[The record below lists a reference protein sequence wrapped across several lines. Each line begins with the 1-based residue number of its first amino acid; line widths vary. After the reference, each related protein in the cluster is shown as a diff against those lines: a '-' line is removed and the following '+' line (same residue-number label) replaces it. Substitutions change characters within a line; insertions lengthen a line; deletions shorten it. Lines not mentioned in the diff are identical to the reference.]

1 MLQYL
6 HERHIIYR
14 DLKPE
19 NILCNENGYLRLID
33 FGTSKALGSIV
44 NKETALLENVSNDSM
59 ERTFTMV
66 GTPHYMA
73 PEVLKQSGY
82 SYSADY
88 WSLGKFKNLLEIW
101 RLTKNLGILLF
112 EVVCGYVPFG
122 TDETDVYKIYE
133 EI

>member
-6 HERHIIYR
+6 HSRHIIYR

-33 FGTSKALGSIV
+33 FGTSKALGSVV
-44 NKETALLENVSNDSM
+44 NKEAALSEAKSDDTL

-73 PEVLKQSGY
+73 PEVLKQHGY

-88 WSLGKFKNLLEIW
+88 WSLGNFY
-101 RLTKNLGILLF
+101 F
-112 EVVCGYVPFG
+112 HF
-122 TDETDVYKIYE
+122 
-133 EI
+133 

>member
-1 MLQYL
+1 MLQY
-6 HERHIIYR
+6 HHQRHIIYR

-19 NILCNENGYLRLID
+19 NILCSENGYLRLID
-33 FGTSKALGSIV
+33 FGTAKALGSVV
-44 NKETALLENVSNDSM
+44 NKETVLGEDRSEDCL

-88 WSLGKFKNLLEIW
+88 WNLGKISPLKL
-101 RLTKNLGILLF
+101 K
-112 EVVCGYVPFG
+112 V
-122 TDETDVYKIYE
+122 
-133 EI
+133 